1 MSNKKVCLV
10 IGAGDATGGAVAK
23 RFASEGYVACVTRRT
38 LDKLQ
43 PLLDDIHKAGGV
55 AHGFGSDARK
65 EDEVIALIDHI
76 ESSIGPIDVLVFNIG
91 ANSPNSILTE
101 TARRYTKMW
110 EMACLAGFLN
120 GREVAKRMVS
130 REKDTDQ
137 ETSGISHRG
146 TIIFTGAT
154 ASLRGSAN
162 FAGFSG
168 GKMALRGLA
177 QSMARELGP
186 LGIHVAHTIIDGAI
200 DTEFIRTLFP
210 DKYALKE
217 QGGILNPDHIADAY
231 WMLHQQ
237 PRDAWTHEL
246 AKTFDYFFDFGSLA
260 AYLAHTQMD
269 KIKAETGAQPIYL
282 PMLLGAVFKATGNV
296 SPVSVPAKGKY
307 IFVDFKRFADNYGVP
322 LNNNP
327 FFPIITTT
335 LMRILT
341 GLQMRSDARMHEF
354 MDVIFKAIWVD
365 ALNLNDPEVVERVL
379 QEAHFDASALLQLAN
394 APEAKDRLR
403 DVTTQAVERG
413 VFGAPTFFV
422 GDQMFWGQDRIEQ
435 LKAALK
441 T

>member
-76 ESSIGPIDVLVFNIG
+76 ESSIGPVDVLVFNIG

-217 QGGILNPDHIADAY
+217 HGGILNPDHIADAY

-246 AKTFDYFFDFGSLA
+246 D
-260 AYLAHTQMD
+260 
-269 KIKAETGAQPIYL
+269 
-282 PMLLGAVFKATGNV
+282 
-296 SPVSVPAKGKY
+296 
-307 IFVDFKRFADNYGVP
+307 
-322 LNNNP
+322 
-327 FFPIITTT
+327 
-335 LMRILT
+335 
-341 GLQMRSDARMHEF
+341 
-354 MDVIFKAIWVD
+354 
-365 ALNLNDPEVVERVL
+365 
-379 QEAHFDASALLQLAN
+379 
-394 APEAKDRLR
+394 LR
-403 DVTTQAVERG
+403 PYMEK
-413 VFGAPTFFV
+413 F
-422 GDQMFWGQDRIEQ
+422 
-435 LKAALK
+435 
-441 T
+441 